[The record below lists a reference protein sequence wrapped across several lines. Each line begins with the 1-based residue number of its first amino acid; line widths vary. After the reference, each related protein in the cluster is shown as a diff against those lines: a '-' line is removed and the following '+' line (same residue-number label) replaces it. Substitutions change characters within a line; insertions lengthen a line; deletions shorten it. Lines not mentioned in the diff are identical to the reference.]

1 MKVEI
6 LFDKDAMTRDL
17 RIGWG
22 VSFLID
28 EVILFD
34 TGESGRWLLENMR
47 NLKVNIDKIMAVV
60 ISHDHWDHTGGLREL
75 LKNKEGIKVY
85 TCPNFSL
92 GFKREIERLNGKLI
106 ETEKVTEI
114 AGNIFVTG
122 EIAGEYK
129 GRYMPEQAMIVRTEK
144 GLTVITGC
152 SHPGIIKIVEKVKK
166 DFSNIKIYLVF
177 GGFHLIGKSRQEV
190 RFIAEKLKEMGIE
203 KVGPTHCT
211 GYDAQLIFKEI
222 YKDDFIFIKTGQTF
236 EIF

>member
-1 MKVEI
+1 MKVVI
-6 LFDKDAMTRDL
+6 LFDKDAMTRNL

-34 TGESGRWLLENMR
+34 TGENGRWLLDNMR

-60 ISHDHWDHTGGLREL
+60 ISHDHWDHTGGLWEL
-75 LKNKEGIKVY
+75 LENKEGLKVY
-85 TCPNFSL
+85 ACPNFSL
-92 GFKREIERLNGKLI
+92 GFKREIGRLNGKLI
-106 ETEKVTEI
+106 ETEKVTKI
-114 AGNIFVTG
+114 AANIFVTG

-129 GRYMPEQAMIVRTEK
+129 GRYIPEQALIVRTKK

-152 SHPGIIKIVEKVKK
+152 SHPGIIKTVEKVKK
-166 DFSNIKIYLVF
+166 DFPYMKIYLVF
-177 GGFHLIGKSRQEV
+177 GGFHLIDKSRQEA
-190 RFIAEKLKEMGIE
+190 RFIAEKFKEMGIE

-211 GYDAQLIFKEI
+211 GYDAQLIFKEV

-236 EIF
+236 DI